1 MPNAYDAAYEL
12 ASHINPAQAAKYCGF
27 TYKKS
32 NGGGEFFFELFSKP
46 ARLNFDGF
54 KGYFVEDGREIA
66 PHVLAIVLYHL
77 AKANETPLAN
87 NWISYA
93 DLPGGLS
100 YVKAFR
106 GYTSKLLE
114 EHFKNDL
121 EKVKNSAATLSLKP
135 LDIDADAAYQIDV
148 LPKVPIAFIYR
159 LGDEEFGPV
168 ADFLFD
174 ANASLYLP
182 SDCYA
187 VTCAWLTGSIIDKK
201 WFI

>member
-1 MPNAYDAAYEL
+1 MPNAFEAASEL
-12 ASHINPAQAAKYCGF
+12 ASHIDPVQAANHCGF

-32 NGGGEFFFELFSKP
+32 DSGSQFFFELFGRP
-46 ARLNFDGF
+46 ARLEFEGF
-54 KGYFVEDGREIA
+54 KGYFVEDNREI
-66 PHVLAIVLYHL
+66 PPYVLAVVLYHL
-77 AKANETPLAN
+77 AQANSTPLAKD
-87 NWISYA
+87 WISYA
-93 DLPGGLS
+93 ELPGGIS

-114 EHFKNDL
+114 ENFKNDIDN
-121 EKVKNSAATLSLKP
+121 VNVSAKALK
-135 LDIDADAAYQIDV
+135 LNRLVIEADAAFQITF

-174 ANASLYLP
+174 ANATLYLP

-187 VTCAWLTGSIIDKK
+187 VTCAWLTSSIINKK